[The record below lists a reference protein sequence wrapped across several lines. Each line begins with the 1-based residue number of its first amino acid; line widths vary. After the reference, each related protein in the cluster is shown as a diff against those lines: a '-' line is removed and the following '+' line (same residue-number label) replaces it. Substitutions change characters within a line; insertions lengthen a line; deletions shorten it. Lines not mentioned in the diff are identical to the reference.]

1 MNRKRLFLPV
11 LLLILAGW
19 FVTDRLTAESGD
31 SATFGWDATNEVSIM
46 RANSSYNVIPG
57 KDDTY
62 DLGDGTFQWQD
73 AYFNGTVTADGIS
86 NAGTLSQTGTLAITG
101 AASVSTDLTVTN
113 SLILGA
119 GAHQELVT
127 STSIT
132 AAQVV
137 ALNGTPITIVD
148 DPGDNFAI
156 VFLDAVVLLDHAGS
170 DYDGVAGGEDIVFAY
185 TDASGI
191 AVAEIETLGFID
203 QSNDELR
210 IVYPHSGATTVD
222 SSLVPVASAP
232 LVIAILSGEVAT
244 GGGTID
250 IVIHYKIVP
259 TNL

>member
-1 MNRKRLFLPV
+1 MNKKRLFLPV
-11 LLLILAGW
+11 LLLLLAGW

-73 AYFNGTVTADGIS
+73 AYFDGTVTADGIS

-101 AASVSTDLTVTN
+101 SASVSTDLTVTN

-119 GAHQELVT
+119 GAHQELVV

-132 AAQVV
+132 ANQIK
-137 ALNGTPITIVD
+137 ALFGTPIALID
-148 DPGDNFAI
+148 APGSNYAI
-156 VFLDAVVLLDHAGS
+156 VFLDAVVFFDTNTAYG
-170 DYDGVAGGEDIVFAY
+170 GIAGGEDIVFSY
-185 TDASGI
+185 TDGSGV
-191 AVAEIETLGFID
+191 AVAEIETTGFLD
-203 QSNDELR
+203 SATDVLL
-210 IVYPHSGATTVD
+210 IVYPHTAAVGTE
-222 SSLVPVASAP
+222 SSLVPVANAE
-232 LVIAILSGEVAT
+232 LVISLLTGEVTT
-244 GGGTID
+244 GTGILNLM
-250 IVIHYKIVP
+250 IHYKIVA